1 MSNVAAPPSL
11 PPNVRV
17 FEMVAAAIPAR
28 ALWVAAEAGV
38 ADHLD
43 GTPRGVDELAAAT
56 GSHAGALY
64 RILRL
69 LAACGVFEEHA
80 DRRFSHTEMSR
91 TLRSDHPTRARAAVR
106 VMGMPEVWKGLGAIE
121 TSLATGGT
129 GWDAAMGEP
138 IFDWLRRHPAE
149 ASVFN
154 DAMVGI
160 HGGEQPATADAYPFT
175 GTVIDVGGG
184 SGNMIASVLKR
195 HPAVRGVVFD
205 LPHVV
210 AEAAA
215 RLKAEGLD
223 GRGSVAAGSF
233 FDGVPAGG
241 DAYILSHIVHDWDE
255 AKCLQILGHVRAAK
269 RPDAKVLIV
278 EMVVPPPNV
287 MHPGK
292 VLDITM
298 LTIAGGQERTEEE
311 YGALL
316 AKAGLR
322 LTRVIPT
329 MSPASI
335 VEAE

>member
-1 MSNVAAPPSL
+1 MPESAAPPSL

-17 FEMVAAAIPAR
+17 FEMAAAVLPAR
-28 ALWVAAEAGV
+28 ALWAAADAGV
-38 ADHLD
+38 ADHID
-43 GTPRGVDELAAAT
+43 DAPRGVDDLAAAT

-80 DRRFSHTEMSR
+80 DRQFSHTEMSR

-106 VMGMPEVWKGLGAIE
+106 VMGMPAVWKGFGAIDA
-121 TSLATGGT
+121 SLATGGT
-129 GWDAAMGEP
+129 GWDAAFGEP
-138 IFDWLRRHPAE
+138 IFEWLGRHPAE
-149 ASVFN
+149 ASIFN
-154 DAMVGI
+154 DAMIGI
-160 HGGEQPATADAYPFT
+160 HGGEQPAVADAYPFT

-210 AEAAA
+210 AEASA
-215 RLKAEGLD
+215 RLKAEGLE

-233 FDGVPAGG
+233 FESVPGGG

-255 AKCLQILGHVRAAK
+255 AKCLQILGNVRAAK
-269 RPDAKVLIV
+269 RPDAKVLII
-278 EMVVPPPNV
+278 EMVLPAPNV

-292 VLDITM
+292 ALDITM

-311 YGALL
+311 YRALL

>member
-1 MSNVAAPPSL
+1 VSQPTPPTL

-17 FEMVAAAIPAR
+17 FELAAAAVPAR
-28 ALWVAAEAGV
+28 ALWAAAEAGI

-43 GTPRGVDELAAAT
+43 DAPRPVEELASAT

-69 LAACGVFEEHA
+69 LASLGVFEEHA
-80 DRRFSHTEMSR
+80 GRRFSHTEMSR

-106 VMGMPEVWKGLGAIE
+106 MLGMPAMWQGFGAID

-129 GWDAAMGEP
+129 GWHAAIGEP
-138 IFDWLRRHPAE
+138 VFEWLGRRPAD
-149 ASVFN
+149 ASLFN
-154 DAMVGI
+154 DAMIGI
-160 HGGEQPATADAYPFT
+160 HGGEQPATADAYPFS

-184 SGNMIASVLKR
+184 SGNMIVSVLRR

-205 LPHVV
+205 MPHVV
-210 AEAAA
+210 AEAAV
-215 RLKAEGLD
+215 RLKAEGLED
-223 GRGSVAAGSF
+223 RASVAAGSF
-233 FDGVPAGG
+233 FEGVPAGG
-241 DAYILSHIVHDWDE
+241 DAYILSHIIHDWDE

-269 RPDAKVLIV
+269 KPGAKVLIV

-287 MHPGK
+287 MHPAK
-292 VLDITM
+292 LLDITM

-316 AKAGLR
+316 DKAGLR
-322 LTRVIPT
+322 LTRVLPT
-329 MSPASI
+329 MSPVSI